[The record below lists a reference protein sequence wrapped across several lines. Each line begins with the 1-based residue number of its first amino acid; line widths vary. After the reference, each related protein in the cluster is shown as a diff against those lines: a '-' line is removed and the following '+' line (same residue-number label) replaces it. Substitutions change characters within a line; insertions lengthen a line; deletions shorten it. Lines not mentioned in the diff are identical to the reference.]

1 MQWLEGL
8 FWLSICGVV
17 YTYFGYGAITM
28 LLAPMLTR
36 RHWILPIMP
45 SVTLLIAAYDEEAVI
60 EAKLRNA
67 LSLDYPRSK
76 LDILVVTD
84 GSSDATY
91 AIARRFAP
99 QGVRVEHQDERRG
112 KLHAIQRVLPLAAG
126 DIIVCTDANALLNP
140 ESLRMMM
147 RHFGDPDVG
156 CVAGE
161 KRIQAGEKD
170 VSAGE
175 GLYWRYESFLKR
187 LDSRMGA
194 VMGAAGE
201 LLAFRR
207 ACYETLPPDT
217 ILEDFVLS
225 MRLIQHG
232 FRVVYEPEAYAI
244 EAASGSIRDEFK
256 RKARI
261 VAGGWQAAFRLRGL
275 LLPTRPLVTFQ
286 FVSHRLLRWMVVP
299 FLLPVLF
306 GVNAV
311 LAWQGLGLY
320 RVLFWLQG
328 AFYLAAAYGA
338 LAQLGAR
345 RSRWYYLPFY
355 FVFANVAALAGA
367 WRFWTGRQA
376 VTWEK
381 ARRYST
387 PET

>member
-8 FWLSICGVV
+8 FWSSVGVV
-17 YTYFGYGAITM
+17 FYAYLGYGAIVM
-28 LLAPMLTR
+28 LLSPLLAR

-60 EAKLRNA
+60 EAKLRNCLA
-67 LSLDYPRSK
+67 LDYPRSK

-84 GSSDATY
+84 GSSDGTY

-112 KLHAIQRVLPLAAG
+112 KLHALQRVLPLAEG
-126 DIIVCTDANALLNP
+126 EIIVCTDANTLLNS

-147 RHFGDPDVG
+147 RHFGDPEVG

-161 KRIQAGEKD
+161 KRIQPGDQD

-207 ACYETLPPDT
+207 ACYEPLPPDT

-225 MRLIQHG
+225 MRLLQQG
-232 FRVVYEPEAYAI
+232 FRVVYEPAAYAR
-244 EAASGSIRDEFK
+244 ETASRSIADEFK

-261 VAGGWQAAFRLRGL
+261 VAGGWQAVFRLRGL
-275 LLPTRPLVTFQ
+275 LWPSRPLVTFQ
-286 FVSHRLLRWMVVP
+286 YVSHRLLRWLVVP
-299 FLLPVLF
+299 FLLPL
-306 GVNAV
+306 
-311 LAWQGLGLY
+311 LLGLNGFLAYQGGALY
-320 RVLFWLQG
+320 RTLLALQG
-328 AFYLAAAYGA
+328 GFYLAAAYGWLVQRGGQRA
-338 LAQLGAR
+338 
-345 RSRWYYLPFY
+345 RWYYLPFY
-355 FVFANVAALAGA
+355 FVFMNVAALAGA
-367 WRFWTGRQA
+367 WRFWTRRQA

-381 ARRYST
+381 VRRYST

>member
-8 FWLSICGVV
+8 FWLSVGGGL
-17 YTYFGYGAITM
+17 YAYLGYGAIAM
-28 LLAPMLTR
+28 LLAPLLAR

-45 SVTLLIAAYDEEAVI
+45 TVTLLIAAYDEEAVI
-60 EAKLRNA
+60 EAKLRNC

-84 GSSDATY
+84 GSTDATH
-91 AIARRFAP
+91 AIARRFASL
-99 QGVRVEHQDERRG
+99 GVRVEHEDERRG
-112 KLHAIQRVLPLAAG
+112 KLHAIQRVLPLAQG
-126 DIIVCTDANALLNP
+126 EIVVCTDANALLNP
-140 ESLRMMM
+140 ESLRLMM
-147 RHFGDPDVG
+147 RHFGDPEVG

-161 KRIQAGEKD
+161 KRILAGEHD

-207 ACYETLPPDT
+207 ACYEPLPPDT

-225 MRLIQHG
+225 MRLLQQG
-232 FRVVYEPEAYAI
+232 FRVVYEPDAYAI
-244 EAASGSIRDEFK
+244 EAASGSISDEFK

-261 VAGGWQAAFRLRGL
+261 VAGGWQAAFLLRGL
-275 LLPTRPLVTFQ
+275 LWPSRPLLTIQ
-286 FVSHRLLRWMVVP
+286 YVSHRLLRWILVP
-299 FLLPVLF
+299 FLLPVAF
-306 GVNAV
+306 GANVV
-311 LAWQGLGLY
+311 LAWQGPGPY
-320 RVLFWLQG
+320 RMLFWLQG
-328 AFYLAAAYGA
+328 GFYLLAAYGA
-338 LAQLGAR
+338 LAQRGSRRAR
-345 RSRWYYLPFY
+345 WHYLPFY
-355 FVFANVAALAGA
+355 FVFVNVAALAGA

>member
-8 FWLSICGVV
+8 FWLSVGVV
-17 YTYFGYGAITM
+17 LYAYLGYGAIAM
-28 LLAPMLTR
+28 LLSPILAR
-36 RHWILPIMP
+36 RHWILPVMP
-45 SVTLLIAAYDEEAVI
+45 TVTLLIAAYDEEGVI
-60 EAKLRNA
+60 EAKLRNC
-67 LSLDYPRSK
+67 LTLDYPRSK

-84 GSSDATY
+84 GSTDGTY

-112 KLHAIQRVLPLAAG
+112 KLHALQRVLPLAEG
-126 DIIVCTDANALLNP
+126 EIVVCTDANALLNP
-140 ESLRMMM
+140 ESLRLMM
-147 RHFGDPDVG
+147 RHFGDPEVA

-161 KRIQAGEKD
+161 KRIRPSDKD
-170 VSAGE
+170 VSVGE

-207 ACYETLPPDT
+207 ACYEPLPPDT

-225 MRLIQHG
+225 MRLVQQG

-244 EAASGSIRDEFK
+244 EAASRSISDEFK

-275 LLPTRPLVTFQ
+275 LWPSRRLVTFQ
-286 FVSHRLLRWMVVP
+286 YVSHRLLRWLLVP
-299 FLLPVLF
+299 LLLPVVF
-306 GVNAV
+306 GANAA
-311 LAWQGLGLY
+311 LAYHGPGPY
-320 RVLFWLQG
+320 RVLFWAQG
-328 AFYLAAAYGA
+328 GFYVAAAYGA
-338 LAQLGAR
+338 LVQRGGR
-345 RSRWYYLPFY
+345 RARWYYLPFY
-355 FVFANVAALAGA
+355 FVFMNVAALAGA
-367 WRFWTGRQA
+367 WRFWTRRQA

-381 ARRYST
+381 ARRHPT
-387 PET
+387 PEA